1 MREIQALSPS
11 IALYPSGMIDIP
23 DEYDDGMPYTP
34 KFQEYPAGFIPHRAR
49 RYTGQ
54 ALLRTGVLL
63 DGCNVEI
70 MAVAY
75 LGMRPRRWQ
84 RICIGKKCRVDVAM

>member
-1 MREIQALSPS
+1 
-11 IALYPSGMIDIP
+11 MIDIP

-34 KFQEYPAGFIPHRAR
+34 KFQEYPAGFIPIGHGDTPDKL
-49 RYTGQ
+49 Y
-54 ALLRTGVLL
+54 LRTGVLL
-63 DGCNVEI
+63 DGYNVEI